1 VVDDM
6 AQTKKSLEYTIH
18 LDTNV
23 KRFKEMV
30 RAPKEKKIV
39 KGGGLDFKTFQF
51 LKTFVLIR
59 W

>member
-1 VVDDM
+1 M